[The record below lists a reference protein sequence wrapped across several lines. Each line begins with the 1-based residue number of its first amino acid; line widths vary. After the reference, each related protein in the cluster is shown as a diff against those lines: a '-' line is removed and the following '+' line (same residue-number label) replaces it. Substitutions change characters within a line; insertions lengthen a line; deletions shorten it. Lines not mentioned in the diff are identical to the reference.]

1 MTRTS
6 IESDHKRAV
15 TSLVKSS
22 LALQRKVL
30 QAGLKRTQAR
40 LKAFEK
46 EFGQTTQ
53 AFYQAYQEGHMG
65 DDESIMEWAG
75 EWETYQELKRA
86 LEALL
91 EEIVN
96 LEAQGG

>member
-1 MTRTS
+1 MTRIR
-6 IESDHKRAV
+6 IESDQKSAV

-46 EFGQTTQ
+46 AFGQTSQ
-53 AFYQAYQEGHMG
+53 ALYQAYQTGQMG
-65 DDESIMEWAG
+65 DEEQIME
-75 EWETYQELKRA
+75 
-86 LEALL
+86 
-91 EEIVN
+91 
-96 LEAQGG
+96 